1 MVFNIAV
8 LDVSNIFYRLYTK
21 VVNIDQKSKDYILKD
36 FNNLKTKVYNEFKQ
50 FVFEELILNHNIEK
64 VYLLFDPFYT
74 INDQKDEIQNLSS
87 LRKQRLGQY
96 KANRK
101 NDNIDISILKS
112 EVFENI
118 ISFFIQNKF
127 KDKIFIYSSQSLE
140 ADDYCEVISK
150 INKEKNIVYITSD
163 LDYSRYLNDKSM
175 ILCKGLKLDGN
186 NENYISYNSF
196 YNKYKFKPSIMSV
209 VIYKAFFGD
218 TSDNIEGSLN
228 SKSTVIYRSTANKLI
243 EIINSM
249 VEEGVSLADVK
260 LALVDS
266 RSRVHLE
273 SLKQFESF
281 LEECKS
287 SMTNKSYLDFISIT
301 QSNIDVIDSYVKTEE
316 ELNLYRRLSSI
327 DYTGNLKKARESATN
342 YIKSKKKF
350 SFNKI

>member
-8 LDVSNIFYRLYTK
+8 LDISNIFYRIYTK
-21 VVNIDQKSKDYILKD
+21 VVNIGQNNKDNILKD
-36 FNNLKTKVYNEFKQ
+36 TSLKTKIYNEFKH
-50 FVFEELILNHNIEK
+50 FIFEELILNHNIEK
-64 VYLLFDPFYT
+64 AYLLFDPFYT
-74 INDQKDEIQNLSS
+74 VNDQKDEIQNLSS
-87 LRKQRLGQY
+87 LRKQRLSQY

-101 NDNIDISILKS
+101 NDNTDLSILKS
-112 EVFENI
+112 EVFESI

-127 KDKIFIYSSQSLE
+127 KDKIFVYSSQSLE
-140 ADDYCEVISK
+140 ADDYCEVISN
-150 INKEKNIVYITSD
+150 INKEKSIVYITSD

-175 ILCKGLKLDGN
+175 ILCKGLKLDDN

-218 TSDNIEGSLN
+218 ASDNIEGSLN

-249 VEEGVSLADVK
+249 VEEDVSLADVK
-260 LALVDS
+260 LALADS
-266 RSRVHLE
+266 SSRVSSKP
-273 SLKQFESF
+273 SLKSFELF

-287 SMTNKSYLDFISIT
+287 SMTNKSYLDFICTT
-301 QSNIDVIDSYVKTEE
+301 QNYIDVIDSYIKTEN
-316 ELNLYRRLSSI
+316 ELNLYRKSSSI

-342 YIKSKKKF
+342 YIKNKKKF

>member
-8 LDVSNIFYRLYTK
+8 LDISNIFYRIYTK
-21 VVNIDQKSKDYILKD
+21 VVNIGQNNKDNILKD
-36 FNNLKTKVYNEFKQ
+36 TSLKTKIYNEFKH
-50 FVFEELILNHNIEK
+50 FIFEELILNHNIEK

-74 INDQKDEIQNLSS
+74 VNDQKDEIQNISS
-87 LRKQRLGQY
+87 LRKQRLSQY

-101 NDNIDISILKS
+101 NDNADLSILKS

-127 KDKIFIYSSQSLE
+127 KDKIFVYASQSLE
-140 ADDYCEVISK
+140 ADDYCEVISN
-150 INKEKNIVYITSD
+150 INKEKSIVYITSD

-175 ILCKGLKLDGN
+175 ILCKGLKLDDN
-186 NENYISYNSF
+186 SENYISYNSF

-260 LALVDS
+260 LVLADS
-266 RSRVHLE
+266 NSKKCLK
-273 SLKQFESF
+273 SLKSFELF

-301 QSNIDVIDSYVKTEE
+301 QSYIDVIDSYIKSEE
-316 ELNLYRRLSSI
+316 ELNLYRKSSSI

-342 YIKSKKKF
+342 YIKNKKKF